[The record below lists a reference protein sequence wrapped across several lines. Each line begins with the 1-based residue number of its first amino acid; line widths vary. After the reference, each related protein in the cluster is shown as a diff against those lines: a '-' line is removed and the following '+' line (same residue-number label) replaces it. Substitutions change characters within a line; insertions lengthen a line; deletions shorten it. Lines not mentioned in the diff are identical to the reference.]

1 MKQILVMG
9 LLLLLC
15 CSVAAMGGMGP
26 AWTRGE
32 MEKPE
37 GEKDMGS
44 FKALV
49 YTKEQQARLAVDEF
63 GTAIVAPRDD
73 ATVYVIE
80 QTQCA
85 EATLPAVLATVVEQA
100 LHAQVGTCADQG
112 YSMSEGSKTVTLPGG
127 LGDVTLSLFKKASA
141 SLAIPS
147 YGEDQPF
154 PELGLQLGM
163 VEQPTPESGDHHQQ
177 HEHGHGQHHHH
188 DHEDSDHHH
197 HGYDGSEHRQHGH
210 GHVHDDRQGANAH
223 GNAHGDCPFKKCF
236 RLAKDLCHL
245 SRHQHH
251 EKIQCLKDH
260 AAELP
265 ADCQLVVAVKESC
278 HEDQH
283 RLCAGK
289 HRREKFECT
298 MANFAA
304 LSAPCQSALTTLHSA
319 MHSAQVVGAAQAM
332 SMPMALVSY
341 HASPSSRNSLPVSSI
356 IGVVALVCGFAAVAF
371 GVAAVVVR
379 RARRNVELSPMS
391 AVVIGQVALG
401 DVVAV

>member
-1 MKQILVMG
+1 VSEGSKTVTLPGG
-9 LLLLLC
+9 LGDVTLSLFKKASIMPIVGTARPCFRPFSC
-15 CSVAAMGGMGP
+15 CSPWRASSWVERALMNAASY
-26 AWTRGE
+26 R
-32 MEKPE
+32 
-37 GEKDMGS
+37 
-44 FKALV
+44 
-49 YTKEQQARLAVDEF
+49 YAVSQ
-63 GTAIVAPRDD
+63 DD
-73 ATVYVIE
+73 ATVYLIE

-85 EATLPAVLATVVEQA
+85 EATLPAALATVVEQA

-112 YSMSEGSKTVTLPGG
+112 YSVSEGSKTVTLPGG

-163 VEQPTPESGDHHQQ
+163 VEQPTPDSGDHHQQ

-210 GHVHDDRQGANAH
+210 GHGHDDRQGANAH

-265 ADCQLVVAVKESC
+265 ADCQLVVAYVV
-278 HEDQH
+278 D
-283 RLCAGK
+283 
-289 HRREKFECT
+289 
-298 MANFAA
+298 
-304 LSAPCQSALTTLHSA
+304 APVPQRTT
-319 MHSAQVVGAAQAM
+319 
-332 SMPMALVSY
+332 
-341 HASPSSRNSLPVSSI
+341 
-356 IGVVALVCGFAAVAF
+356 
-371 GVAAVVVR
+371 
-379 RARRNVELSPMS
+379 
-391 AVVIGQVALG
+391 
-401 DVVAV
+401 

>member
-1 MKQILVMG
+1 MYL
-9 LLLLLC
+9 
-15 CSVAAMGGMGP
+15 
-26 AWTRGE
+26 
-32 MEKPE
+32 
-37 GEKDMGS
+37 
-44 FKALV
+44 
-49 YTKEQQARLAVDEF
+49 
-63 GTAIVAPRDD
+63 
-73 ATVYVIE
+73 IE

-163 VEQPTPESGDHHQQ
+163 VEQPTPDSGDHHQQ

-188 DHEDSDHHH
+188 DHDDSDHHH
-197 HGYDGSEHRQHGH
+197 QGYDGSDHRQHGH
-210 GHVHDDRQGANAH
+210 GHGHDDRQGTNAH

-265 ADCQLVVAVKESC
+265 AECQLVVAYDAPVPSC
-278 HEDQH
+278 STHNIDPTLPSCLPQH
-283 RLCAGK
+283 A
-289 HRREKFECT
+289 
-298 MANFAA
+298 
-304 LSAPCQSALTTLHSA
+304 LHSI
-319 MHSAQVVGAAQAM
+319 Q
-332 SMPMALVSY
+332 PTWK
-341 HASPSSRNSLPVSSI
+341 
-356 IGVVALVCGFAAVAF
+356 
-371 GVAAVVVR
+371 
-379 RARRNVELSPMS
+379 RARRLPPALPTGPVGVGSCMNATSLLHVHSSTAHRALVAAARTRTESDPEAVHS
-391 AVVIGQVALG
+391 AAWSGRRPGGPPREPPRGSRSRTA
-401 DVVAV
+401 AVPCLYPITQLLTG